1 MRSERHRG
9 GLQSVTAGID
19 LSEADD
25 CMVQH
30 ADWDQSHVHCPI
42 ENGGSAGSY
51 GTRQT
56 PVTVLQ
62 NVDRDCL

>member
-19 LSEADD
+19 PSEADD
-25 CMVQH
+25 RMVQH
-30 ADWDQSHVHCPI
+30 ADWDQSHVCCPVG
-42 ENGGSAGSY
+42 NGGSAGSY
-51 GTRQT
+51 GTHQT

-62 NVDRDCL
+62 NVDSDCL